1 MSGSLNVG
9 SKQVLILLVGAIG
22 GETAA
27 GGFRVASQLGQALVS
42 LAQTVSKAIYPELV
56 HAQDNAHDMARRM
69 ANIALIAGV
78 LAVLVTLFFGR
89 TALALTAAVDFDNAA
104 RLADPDSE
112 KEFTI
117 SFFGI
122 NCIRLEANW
131 KGPNPDYREDHHLR
145 CYVCGNFTP
154 AHGFCTCHE

>member
-1 MSGSLNVG
+1 MEPPITRSLMQPLLG
-9 SKQVLILLVGAIG
+9 KEILLNYTNRG
-22 GETAA
+22 GNCTEMYAKVV
-27 GGFRVASQLGQALVS
+27 R
-42 LAQTVSKAIYPELV
+42 
-56 HAQDNAHDMARRM
+56 
-69 ANIALIAGV
+69 
-78 LAVLVTLFFGR
+78 AV
-89 TALALTAAVDFDNAA
+89 FDNAA

-145 CYVCGNFTP
+145 CYVCGNFRP
-154 AHGFCTCHE
+154 AHGICTCHE